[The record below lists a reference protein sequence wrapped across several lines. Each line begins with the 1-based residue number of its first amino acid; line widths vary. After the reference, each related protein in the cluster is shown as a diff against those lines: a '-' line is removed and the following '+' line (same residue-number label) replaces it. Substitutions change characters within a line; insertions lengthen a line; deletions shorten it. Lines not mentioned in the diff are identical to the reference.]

1 MYLVDSDI
9 LINFLKGKSQEVK
22 IFKSLQNEFFY
33 INVISV
39 GEIFEGLLGTSNKKK
54 LSSFKELLKTF
65 TILNVDLPI
74 MEKFAGLR
82 KLLRKKG
89 ELIDNFD
96 LLIASSCLTH
106 NLTLLTNNLSHFKR
120 ISGLKIYQGLIG

>member
-39 GEIFEGLLGTSNKKK
+39 GEILEGLLGTSNKKK

-120 ISGLKIYQGLIG
+120 ISSLKIYQGLIG